1 MGEMVKV
8 LVLKRRPDGG
18 HVGFWTEFEGEKVSS
33 YEDTRGDDNIVYTLY
48 RCTPYQGDAYR
59 VHIANESDPGE
70 PDYTLH
76 PVKWDLRVG
85 GGRPDFSEV
94 WKREDIA
101 EKFPLVLEDM
111 DDYLETLPADP
122 S

>member
-1 MGEMVKV
+1 MGEMAKV

-33 YEDTRGDDNIVYTLY
+33 YEDTRGDNNIVYTLY
-48 RCTPYQGDAYR
+48 RCTAYQGDAYR

-70 PDYTLH
+70 PDCMLH
-76 PVKWDLRVG
+76 PVRWDPRSG
-85 GGRPDFSEV
+85 GGGPDFSEV
-94 WKREDIA
+94 WNGEDIA
-101 EKFPLVLEDM
+101 EKFPLFLKDM
-111 DDYLETLPADP
+111 DHLETLPADP

>member
-1 MGEMVKV
+1 MVKV
-8 LVLKRRPDGG
+8 LVLKMRPDGG

-33 YEDTRGDDNIVYTLY
+33 YEDTRGDNNIVYTLY
-48 RCTPYQGDAYR
+48 RCTAYQGDAYR

-70 PDYTLH
+70 PDYMLH
-76 PVKWDLRVG
+76 PVRWDPRVG

-94 WKREDIA
+94 WNQEDIA
-101 EKFPLVLEDM
+101 EKFPLFLKDM
-111 DDYLETLPADP
+111 EDYLETLPVDP